1 MAKETEKNNKG
12 KKTTTKSTASKKT
25 NSSKKTSTAKK
36 TNTKATNTKTA
47 TAKKNI
53 KVEVKK
59 DEPKVEEKIVKEEVK
74 PVVKNETIKKGNENS
89 YKDNTPFVISLCV
102 IVILL
107 AALIYSICSKRV
119 PKLKDGNEIVA
130 TIKGKDVT
138 ANELFESLKQSNGT
152 TALLDVVDTYITG
165 KEVKIKKED
174 KDYADEVVKYYKD
187 MAEYY
192 KVDLITF
199 VNSYL
204 GLTNIKSEKE
214 FSDFVL
220 EDYKKT
226 LVVKNYLADNAKEED
241 LKDFYKENYSDK
253 LTVKHILI
261 EIDSENEDSDAA
273 DKEAKEKAQDLIN
286 ELNDT
291 DKDDLDKKFEELV
304 KDNSDDTNTYN
315 NGGLMEDLVKS
326 NIQESFYNAAH
337 DLKDG
342 EYTKEPVKT
351 TYGYHVILKV
361 SSKKADKY
369 EDILDDVKSSYAD
382 NLLSKDNTLMT
393 LTWDEIRSKYKLS
406 IKDDN
411 IKETYE
417 NQIKSVKDSK
427 ENNKTEE

>member
-12 KKTTTKSTASKKT
+12 KKPATKSTASKKT
-25 NSSKKTSTAKK
+25 TSSKKTSTTKK
-36 TNTKATNTKTA
+36 TNTKATTV
-47 TAKKNI
+47 KKNI

-59 DEPKVEEKIVKEEVK
+59 EEPKVEVKPVKEEVK
-74 PVVKNETIKKGNENS
+74 PVVKKETIKKGNENF

-119 PKLKDGNEIVA
+119 PKLRDGSEIVA
-130 TIKGKDVT
+130 TIKGKDIT
-138 ANELFESLKQSNGT
+138 ANELFESLKETNGT
-152 TALLDVVDTYITG
+152 TSLLNIVDTYITG
-165 KEVKIKKED
+165 KEIKLKDED
-174 KDYADEVVKYYKD
+174 KEYADEVVKYYKD

-192 KVDLITF
+192 KVDLVTF
-199 VNSYL
+199 INSYL
-204 GLTNIKSEKE
+204 GLTNITSEKE
-214 FSDFVL
+214 FSEFVL

-241 LKDFYKENYSDK
+241 LKEYYKENYSDK

-261 EIDSENEDSDAA
+261 EIDSENEDSDEA

-291 DKDDLDKKFEELV
+291 DKDNLDKKFEELV

-326 NIQESFYNAAH
+326 NIQESFWNAAN

-342 EYTKEPVKT
+342 EYSKEPVKT

-361 SSKKADKY
+361 SSKTADKY

-382 NLLSKDNTLMT
+382 SLLSNDNTLMT

-411 IKETYE
+411 IKEVYE
-417 NQIKSVKDSK
+417 KQIKSVKDSK
-427 ENNKTEE
+427 EKADE